1 MRRHPSRD
9 SPSCTREFGP
19 IDATRRD
26 RLLAPARTGTQSR
39 DIELTHCVDRF
50 AFAFGVVVAVAT
62 RPADSRTGLAATLE
76 GAGCMAVRGA
86 AIGAICG
93 GAGVGATVV
102 AVGATVVATSTLA
115 VGAILSRAMLSVVA
129 IGAGEPFVSLIATVA
144 SAVSAGSGNGGVCAA
159 VFARCLAMSGGL
171 SSRKRYPTPTDATTA
186 AMPTPL
192 QICGPIGGRSGFV
205 WHHRHSPTLSG

>member
-9 SPSCTREFGP
+9 SPNCTREFGP
-19 IDATRRD
+19 IEATRRD

-39 DIELTHCVDRF
+39 DIELTHCVGRF
-50 AFAFGVVVAVAT
+50 AFAFDDVVAVAT

-76 GAGCMAVRGA
+76 GAGCIAAGA
-86 AIGAICG
+86 AGIGAICG

-102 AVGATVVATSTLA
+102 GTSMVAG
-115 VGAILSRAMLSVVA
+115 GAILSRAMLSVVT
-129 IGAGEPFVSLIATVA
+129 IGAGGVFASLIATVA

-159 VFARCLAMSGGL
+159 VFARCLAMSGGV